1 MFNPMRKR
9 ISGLFWAVVS
19 GVVLLSGVS
28 CEKMIVGD
36 DGDDDANVVVSI
48 RSIEQTPFKAFTRT
62 SLEDVCTRLNFI
74 VFDKDGVR
82 LDQKNQ
88 ELGDED
94 FGKGKFT
101 LPLGTYR
108 LVIVAHSS
116 NGNPT
121 VNKRSGSKQESV
133 SFTNANGFSDTFFAS
148 QELTVG
154 DSAVTL
160 NIDLI
165 RVVALVRFI
174 NEDPI
179 PVKADSI
186 RFFYTGGSGS
196 LDALTGWGNTKSQQV
211 AWTGKSHFGSPFE
224 IYTIPREDSNELTV
238 TVGTYQ
244 DTDLLTETE
253 IPGIPIQ
260 RNSITTCRGAIF
272 NGKVSKVSFTMQVM
286 SDWGTPIDY
295 EIPSD

>member
-1 MFNPMRKR
+1 MRKR
-9 ISGLFWAVVS
+9 ISSLLWAVVS

-48 RSIEQTPFKAFTRT
+48 RSIEQTPFKSFTRA

-74 VFDKDGVR
+74 VFDKDGVK

-88 ELGDED
+88 ELGDEN
-94 FGKGKFT
+94 FGQGKFT

-116 NGNPT
+116 NGNPS
-121 VNKRSGSKQESV
+121 VEKRTDKKNESIAFKNV
-133 SFTNANGFSDTFFAS
+133 NGFTDTFFAS
-148 QELTVG
+148 QDITVG
-154 DSAVTL
+154 EEAMSL
-160 NIDLI
+160 NINLNRI
-165 RVVALVRFI
+165 VALVRFI

-186 RFFYTGGSGS
+186 MFYYEGGSGS
-196 LDALTGWGNTKSQQV
+196 IDALNGSGNVQSKQV
-211 AWTGKSHFGSPFE
+211 TWVGKSHFGSPFE
-224 IYTIPREDSNELTV
+224 IYTIPREDSDHLDV
-238 TVGTYQ
+238 TVGAYQ
-244 DTDLLTETE
+244 GSDNLSSTK
-253 IPGIPIQ
+253 IPNIPIQ